1 MPQWKLLVGSVRLL
15 EIEEV
20 LMKID
25 NKLNDLNPGT
35 RRYRRGVG

>member
-15 EIEEV
+15 EIEEA

-25 NKLNDLNPGT
+25 NKLKDLNPGT